1 MHTSSSCGRYY
12 SYVAD
17 SWYFLLTILLM
28 SGRRHLLETLASC
41 EIRRTCILPWCWIC
55 FDRRVAMKEMWYP
68 NDQNDDLMQ
77 SLAFYEM
84 IFVLQCNAR
93 SLEGDFNRSN
103 TGATCVFIQTI
114 TAVHEIVR
122 KTVLPSKAGQS
133 LHPQNC
139 MFRPVSSLSR
149 PPPVTVHS
157 SSLVSWNTWNRGV
170 SDIQRS
176 QSFFPALKTS
186 SKVVRTTRTICCVH
200 NSTPVWFIII
210 YIMFSSECKTDLT
223 RG

>member
-1 MHTSSSCGRYY
+1 
-12 SYVAD
+12 
-17 SWYFLLTILLM
+17 
-28 SGRRHLLETLASC
+28 
-41 EIRRTCILPWCWIC
+41 
-55 FDRRVAMKEMWYP
+55 
-68 NDQNDDLMQ
+68 MQ

-114 TAVHEIVR
+114 TAVHESVR

-176 QSFFPALKTS
+176 TQNVFQGSTNYANDLLCS
-186 SKVVRTTRTICCVH
+186 QL
-200 NSTPVWFIII
+200 NSCLVYYNLHYVLI
-210 YIMFSSECKTDLT
+210 
-223 RG
+223 